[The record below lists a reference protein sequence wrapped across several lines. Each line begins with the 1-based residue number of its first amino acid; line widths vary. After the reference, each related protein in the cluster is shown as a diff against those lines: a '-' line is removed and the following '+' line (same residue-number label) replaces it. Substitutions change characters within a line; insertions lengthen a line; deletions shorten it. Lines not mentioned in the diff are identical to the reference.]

1 MNTNTNNN
9 PFGVAIPTDD
19 DLMTATTI
27 TKREILEAGIY
38 YATISGMEFKIS
50 NKSNLPM
57 LAVSFNIINE
67 TTNNV
72 ISILD
77 HWMLA
82 SASESKPSIYY
93 KLAGLFEC
101 WSVPKELRGTKY
113 FTWMP
118 SQAGQDP
125 AQKLFECIKNYA
137 KVSPINTSYVSR
149 LMVRLSIDKEENTY
163 TNNQGQVVHG
173 FKNSIKV
180 FIPLDGAKEQPQ
192 QSQQREEVDPF
203 AQYFPN
209 KN

>member
-1 MNTNTNNN
+1 MNTNNN

-19 DLMTATTI
+19 DLMSATPT
-27 TKREILEAGIY
+27 TRREILEAGIY
-38 YATISGMEFKIS
+38 YATISAMEFKTS
-50 NKSNLPM
+50 KNNLPM
-57 LAVSFNIINE
+57 LVITFNIISE
-67 TTNNV
+67 TTQNV
-72 ISILD
+72 ISLND
-77 HWMLA
+77 YWMLA
-82 SASESKPSIYY
+82 SSNDYKPSIYN

-113 FTWMP
+113 FTWVP
-118 SQAGQDP
+118 QAGQDP

-163 TNNQGQVVHG
+163 TNNQGQVVEG
-173 FKNSIKV
+173 FRNNIKA